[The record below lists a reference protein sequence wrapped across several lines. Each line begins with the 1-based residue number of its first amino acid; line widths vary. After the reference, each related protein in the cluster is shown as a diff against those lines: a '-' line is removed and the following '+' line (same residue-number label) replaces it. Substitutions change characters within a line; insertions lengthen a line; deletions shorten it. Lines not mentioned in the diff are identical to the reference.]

1 MAGRVLNFAS
11 DNVVGASDKVLQ
23 AIVSANG
30 GALASYGADTITK
43 RVEHRLNALFERDCQ
58 TFLVT
63 TGTAAN
69 ALAIACLSPPHGA
82 VLCHEEAHSIDDE
95 CGAPEF
101 FMGGGKLV
109 GIAGAGAKLTRKAIL
124 DHLAAE
130 PGGTR
135 HPPIRGLSISQA
147 TECGT
152 VYSLAEIAE
161 VSRAAHDNGMHVHMD
176 GARFA
181 NALLH
186 LGCAP
191 AEMTWK
197 AGIDILS
204 FGGTKNGCLM
214 AEAVVFFNP
223 ALAEDF
229 AFKRK
234 RAGQTVSKGRLLAAQ
249 FDAYLGDDHWLDLAR
264 HANAMADR
272 LAGGLTAI
280 PGLRLAWPTD
290 ANEVFCIMPEA
301 LYESLKARDVV
312 FYDWTDKSLPRDNR
326 LKKGEVVTRL
336 ICSFAT
342 AQKDVDALLRLA
354 RTLAG

>member
-1 MAGRVLNFAS
+1 MNFAS

-23 AIVSANG
+23 AIVAANTG
-30 GALASYGADTITK
+30 PLPSYGADPITK
-43 RVEHRLNALFERDCQ
+43 RVEQRISEIFERECQ
-58 TFLVT
+58 SFLVT

-69 ALAIACLSPPHGA
+69 ALAIATLAPPHGA
-82 VLCHEEAHSIDDE
+82 VICHEEAHSIDDE

-101 FMGGGKLV
+101 FMGGGKLI
-109 GIAGAGAKLTRKAIL
+109 GIPGEGAKLKRKAIL
-124 DHLAAE
+124 DHLANE

-135 HPPIRGLSISQA
+135 HPPLRGVSISQA
-147 TECGT
+147 TESGT
-152 VYSLAEIAE
+152 IYSLKEIAQIA
-161 VSRAAHDNGMHVHMD
+161 RAAHDNGMKLHMD

-181 NALLH
+181 NAMLT

-197 AGIDILS
+197 AGVDVLS

-214 AEAVVFFNP
+214 AEAVIFFDSS
-223 ALAEDF
+223 LANDF

-249 FDAYLGDDHWLDLAR
+249 FDAYLEGGHWLDLAR
-264 HANAMADR
+264 HANAMADA
-272 LAGGLTAI
+272 LATGLTAI
-280 PGLRLAWPTD
+280 EGLRLAWPRQ

-301 LYESLKARDVV
+301 LYERLKKEGVV
-312 FYDWTDKSLPRDNR
+312 FYDWTAKSLARDNR

-342 AQKDVDALLRLA
+342 RRKDVDALVKLA
-354 RTLAG
+354 RSCAARLHNQ